1 MTDIKRY
8 NEIFVRCRETPSGFY
23 HDVDPRRTLDVDPQ
37 EREAFWERLYNS
49 PGFGV
54 WVGNFK
60 DTLVDSEANAEF
72 SKFVAVKIR
81 ERVRD
86 RCRRKAGSQGPR
98 IRYATRSDGDGLRG
112 LQPGNVRLVDISET
126 PIERITETGIQTIAE
141 HHEFDIIIYATGFD
155 AVTGAFDKIDI
166 VGEAGQKLRDK

>member
-1 MTDIKRY
+1 MPRDT
-8 NEIFVRCRETPSGFY
+8 SGFITTSI
-23 HDVDPRRTLDVDPQ
+23 RAERWMSILQ

-60 DTLVDSEANAEF
+60 DTLVDSEANAV

-86 RCRRKAGSQGPR
+86 PDVAEKLVPKDHGFGM
-98 IRYATRSDGDGLRG
+98 TRSDGDGLLRG
-112 LQPGNVRLVDISET
+112 LQPGQRSTRGHFGNT
-126 PIERITETGIQTIAE
+126 
-141 HHEFDIIIYATGFD
+141 
-155 AVTGAFDKIDI
+155 
-166 VGEAGQKLRDK
+166 